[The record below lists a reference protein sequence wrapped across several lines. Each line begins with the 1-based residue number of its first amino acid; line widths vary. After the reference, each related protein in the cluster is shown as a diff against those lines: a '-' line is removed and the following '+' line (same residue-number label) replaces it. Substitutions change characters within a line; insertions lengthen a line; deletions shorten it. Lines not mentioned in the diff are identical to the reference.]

1 MLGNI
6 QSRMAGTKGKIYSPP
21 LSEEEIR
28 DIKKA
33 LAEVPEHR
41 CAGGNDAAEW
51 LDSID

>member
-1 MLGNI
+1 
-6 QSRMAGTKGKIYSPP
+6 MASTKGRIYSPP

-33 LAEVPEHR
+33 LTETPEHT
-41 CAGGNDAAEW
+41 CTSSKEAVEW